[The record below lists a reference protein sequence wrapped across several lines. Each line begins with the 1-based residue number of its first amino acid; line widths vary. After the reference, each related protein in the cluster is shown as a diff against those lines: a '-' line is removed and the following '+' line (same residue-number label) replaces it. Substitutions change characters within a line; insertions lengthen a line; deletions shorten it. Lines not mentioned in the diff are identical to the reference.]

1 MMKVL
6 CTRAA
11 KCEAGA
17 TAIEYSLT
25 AALVSVALYAGADR
39 MGDTLAEQFQ
49 SLSTTMTLPADGPRT
64 RFLRTAADGRPGS
77 VIAAASQEPWTE
89 SRPFP

>member
-25 AALVSVALYAGADR
+25 AALVSMALYAGADR
-39 MGDTLAEQFQ
+39 LGHTLAEQFQ
-49 SLSTTMTLPADGPRT
+49 SLSRTIPADGPRSQ
-64 RFLRTAADGRPGS
+64 FLRTTAEARPGS
-77 VIAAASQEPWTE
+77 VIAAAAQEP
-89 SRPFP
+89 